1 MIEFIETWNKEDF
14 KLYLLIYA
22 SQANFFESEEEMD
35 IIESKF
41 NKDDVDRIYKQVK
54 KLNDYH
60 RCQIIIDY
68 ISKNHL
74 TQDELDSYLLEIN
87 EIFNSDGSFD
97 ILEQQSFYMLK
108 KLLKA

>member
-1 MIEFIETWNKEDF
+1 MIEFIETWSKEDF

-22 SQANFFESEEEMD
+22 SQANFFESEDEMD

-41 NKDDVDRIYKQVK
+41 NKNDIDRIYKQVK

-60 RCQIIIDY
+60 RCQIIINF
-68 ISKNHL
+68 ISSNHL
-74 TQDELDSYLLEIN
+74 TQDELDGFLEEIN
-87 EIFNSDGSFD
+87 KVFNSDGSFD

-108 KLLKA
+108 KLLKV